1 MFNFFRIKKR
11 KISLLFI
18 LIFNQFFLNAFAVN
32 LKKINSVDLY
42 GGIFNKQNKVLNT
55 LIGERNNFEANNLF
69 EDVTELENF
78 VEETFNSNDFEN
90 LQNENK
96 QSPEINTKTLESE
109 NNSNNKLN
117 ENQDVPKKEKNI
129 PINSKKKII
138 IRRNNF
144 KTGKPILMST
154 GACNS
159 EEIKL
164 IENFI
169 CQFECSGTT
178 ISCIIYLCLNS
189 KGFKITKIT
198 DVTPIPHNG
207 CRPPKRRRV

>member
-11 KISLLFI
+11 KIPLLFI
-18 LIFNQFFLNAFAVN
+18 LIFNQFLLNAFAVN

-55 LIGERNNFEANNLF
+55 LIGERNNFEANNLL
-69 EDVTELENF
+69 EEVTELENF

-96 QSPEINTKTLESE
+96 QSPEINTKSLESE

-138 IRRNNF
+138 IRSNNF
-144 KTGKPILMST
+144 KQKKS
-154 GACNS
+154 
-159 EEIKL
+159 
-164 IENFI
+164 
-169 CQFECSGTT
+169 
-178 ISCIIYLCLNS
+178 Y
-189 KGFKITKIT
+189 
-198 DVTPIPHNG
+198 PIPL
-207 CRPPKRRRV
+207 PPKNVISTS